1 MVTNLNP
8 SKCKFTTIETS
19 IYAFHSNGYVVNCTT
34 KRKVKNLPDQSI
46 ITRRL
51 LDLNTD
57 YSTMNTPPGIPNK
70 YWKLMGADER
80 RKYTLMNLAADHIIP
95 KTKGGSDRLIN
106 LQWLPHTLN
115 SSKVNNVI

>member
-8 SKCKFTTIETS
+8 SKCKFMTIGTS
-19 IYAFHSNGYVVNCTT
+19 IYAFHSNGYVVNCTNS
-34 KRKVKNLPDQSI
+34 RKVSNLPDQSI

-51 LDLNTD
+51 LELNTD
-57 YSTMNTPPGIPNK
+57 FSTMNTPEGLPNRV
-70 YWKLMGADER
+70 WKSMSARER
-80 RKYTLMNLAADHIIP
+80 KTYTLINLAADHIIP

-115 SSKVNNVI
+115 SSKGNNVI